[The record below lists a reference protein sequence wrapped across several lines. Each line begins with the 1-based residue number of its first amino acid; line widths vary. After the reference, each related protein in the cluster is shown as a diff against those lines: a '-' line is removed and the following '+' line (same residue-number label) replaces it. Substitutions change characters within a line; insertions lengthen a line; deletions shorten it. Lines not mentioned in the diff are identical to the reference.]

1 VGRWE
6 SLGSWSLLLAAATC
20 TRRAVLRPHTHQ
32 ARAKMAGVRL
42 WGLRVEGRGE
52 RDEGRKNVCGLDSR
66 VGWIRFDG
74 GLGGSGPKKGR
85 VGYCGLFLSVD

>member
-52 RDEGRKNVCGLDSR
+52 RDEGRKNVCGLESWVDPFR
-66 VGWIRFDG
+66 WWM
-74 GLGGSGPKKGR
+74 GGSGPKKGR
-85 VGYCGLFLSVD
+85 VGYRGLVLSVD